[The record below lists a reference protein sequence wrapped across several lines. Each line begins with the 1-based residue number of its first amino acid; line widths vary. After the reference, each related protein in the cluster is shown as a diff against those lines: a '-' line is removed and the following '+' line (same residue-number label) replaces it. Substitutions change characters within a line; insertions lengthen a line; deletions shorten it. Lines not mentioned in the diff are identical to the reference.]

1 MTSEERIELIAAL
14 REGIAMQDDIIAIV
28 QSGEDAA
35 LLKLWTRFE
44 QLVDD
49 LRARIQPEAT
59 P

>member
-14 REGIAMQDDIIAIV
+14 RKSIAMQDDIIAIV

-35 LLKLWTRFE
+35 LLDLWKRFE
-44 QLVDD
+44 ELVAD
-49 LRARIQPEAT
+49 LRARIQPEAA

>member
-14 REGIAMQDDIIAIV
+14 RKSIAMQDDIIAII

-35 LLKLWTRFE
+35 LLNLWKRFE
-44 QLVDD
+44 QLVED
-49 LRARIQPEAT
+49 LRAKIQPEAT